1 MSPSVQSSVKN
12 IEFEMRQQKK
22 RYFHSIS
29 RKNNLS
35 PSRKSM
41 TLSTNDTEVSDE
53 ILLSE
58 KDKHHTKLN
67 FFHH

>member
-1 MSPSVQSSVKN
+1 
-12 IEFEMRQQKK
+12 MRQQKK

-29 RKNNLS
+29 KKNNLS
-35 PSRKSM
+35 PSRKNM
-41 TLSTNDTEVSDE
+41 AFATNDTEVSDE